1 MPRYLE
7 PAWGWGLSCT
17 PHHTSSTGVLAG
29 YSECLWG
36 QEEKRAWRGSLLPQI
51 PWLERDEQV

>member
-36 QEEKRAWRGSLLPQI
+36 QEEERAW
-51 PWLERDEQV
+51 